1 MAEKRNISSGAEKT
15 EKLAKKPSVKAE
27 ENKEIKSLA
36 SNADKQK
43 SNKKGVKKTNKNK
56 NAKTQGARKKAE
68 ERKIKREEQ
77 KIEKKRIAAQRKQ
90 KKLEKK
96 LEKKEKLAMRKAELK
111 EKKLAAKAEK
121 QKRRDAL
128 KNESKQQRQKRIA
141 QQKKA
146 KMEQKKHKRE
156 LAAQKRK
163 QNQERRQ
170 NRSERKNRSGG
181 FGGWLAAVIS
191 LGVTTLALGTVLT
204 FGWMNYGNMQ
214 ASVAGT
220 YTQSLYE
227 LNAVVDDL
235 NTDLARALASSSTH
249 DMVKVFSDVAT
260 ESRNAEVILEKFP
273 LEIQNVQGLTSFINE
288 VGMHAKGMLYTVADG
303 ENLSSRQQKALEYMY
318 ETNAKV
324 KEQLNQMVSN
334 LSQNDIISIMRGEDC
349 AIKEGFTKIQ
359 NGVFGE
365 DINKLERMPKTPAI
379 LQSEDEIT
387 PTQAESIALSVFA
400 NYGASQANCVGEATG
415 ILPLYNVSVILPEG
429 ELLAQ
434 ISKNGGKLVAF
445 DSFKECN
452 EDNFSVDLCVD
463 IAQEF
468 LKSVGYNDLTPVW
481 ASENGTTCNL
491 HFATAQ
497 GEVIIYSDLVKVKVC
512 EQRGIVTGIDASG
525 YILRHKARQMPTA
538 KISKAEAALTIN
550 KNIDVSS
557 TRLVM
562 IPYRGREVLCYEF
575 FGEMNGVEYYIYVDA
590 QTGEEVEVKTVIGT
604 AQGKLIR

>member
-1 MAEKRNISSGAEKT
+1 MAEKKNISSGAEKT
-15 EKLAKKPSVKAE
+15 EKLASKPSVKAE
-27 ENKEIKSLA
+27 ENKELKSLA
-36 SNADKQK
+36 SNADNQK
-43 SNKKGVKKTNKNK
+43 SSKKGVKKSKQNKK
-56 NAKTQGARKKAE
+56 GKTQGAKKNAQ
-68 ERKIKREEQ
+68 ERKIRREEQ
-77 KIEKKRIAAQRKQ
+77 KLEKKRIAAQRKQ
-90 KKLEKK
+90 RKLERK
-96 LEKKEKLAMRKAELK
+96 LEKKEKLAMRKAEIK
-111 EKKLAAKAEK
+111 EKKLAAKEEK
-121 QKRRDAL
+121 QKRRDTL

-146 KMEQKKHKRE
+146 KLEEKKHRRE
-156 LAAQKRK
+156 LAAQKKK
-163 QNQERRQ
+163 QAKERRQ
-170 NRSERKNRSGG
+170 NKKEQKNRSGG

-227 LNAVVDDL
+227 LNAIVDDL

-249 DMVKVFSDVAT
+249 DMVKVFADVAT

-288 VGMHAKGMLYTVADG
+288 VGTQAKGMLYTVADG

-318 ETNAKV
+318 TTNAKV

-334 LSQNDIISIMRGEDC
+334 LTQNDIISIMRGEHC
-349 AIKEGFTKIQ
+349 AIKDGFTKIQ
-359 NGVFGE
+359 NGVF
-365 DINKLERMPKTPAI
+365 
-379 LQSEDEIT
+379 SEDKKLLEQAPKMPSFLEGEEQIT

-400 NYGASQANCVGEATG
+400 NYGATQANCVGEATG
-415 ILPLYNVSVILPEG
+415 ILPLYNVSVTLPEG

-445 DSFKECN
+445 DSFKECS

-468 LKSVGYNDLTPVW
+468 LKSVGYDDLTPVW

-491 HFATAQ
+491 HFATKQ

-512 EQRGIVTGIDASG
+512 EQRGIVSGIDASG
-525 YILRHKARQMPTA
+525 YILRHKSRQMPNA
-538 KISKAEAALTIN
+538 KVSKAEAASVIN
-550 KNIDVSS
+550 KNIEVSS

-562 IPYRGREVLCYEF
+562 IPCRGEEVLCYEF
-575 FGEMNGVEYYIYVDA
+575 FGEMNGVEYYIYVNA
-590 QTGEEVEVKTVIGT
+590 QTCEEVEVKTVIGT